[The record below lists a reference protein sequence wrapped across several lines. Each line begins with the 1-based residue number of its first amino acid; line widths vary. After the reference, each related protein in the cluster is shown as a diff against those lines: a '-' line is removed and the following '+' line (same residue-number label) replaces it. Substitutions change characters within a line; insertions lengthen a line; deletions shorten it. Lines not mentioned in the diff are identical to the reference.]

1 MAYVVVFAGE
11 YDLANMEDLRKE
23 LSRLVLI
30 QDLVLDMSEVIFID
44 SCFISELIR
53 LQQTRIEKKLP
64 RVKIVTQRDSVVRRV
79 LEVTGML
86 SLFDVVDEY
95 SNEGCDPAGSTVRYS
110 NVWH

>member
-11 YDLANMEDLRKE
+11 YDLANMGDLRRE
-23 LSRLVLI
+23 LSQLVLI
-30 QDLVLDMSEVIFID
+30 RDLVLDMSAVIFID

-53 LQQTRIEKKLP
+53 MQQARTEKKLS
-64 RVKIVTQRDSVVRRV
+64 RVKLVSRRESAVRRV